1 VAVTI
6 DWISVANVD
15 EIAPGE
21 RLIVEIGRDWVVI
34 FNVEG
39 EFYALEDRC
48 SHEDVPLSEGT
59 LTDCVIECRKHG
71 ATFDITTGQ
80 HLSPP
85 AVAPVKKF
93 PVRVEDDTVQI
104 GKVRR

>member
-1 VAVTI
+1 MSVTI
-6 DWISVANVD
+6 DWIAVAAEN
-15 EIAPGE
+15 EIPPGE

-34 FNVEG
+34 FNVGG

-59 LTDCVIECRKHG
+59 LIDCTIECHKHG
-71 ATFDITTGQ
+71 ATFDIIIGQ

-93 PVRVEDDTVQI
+93 PVRVEDGVVQI
-104 GKVRR
+104 GKVKR

>member
-1 VAVTI
+1 MSVTI
-6 DWISVANVD
+6 DWITVAADN

-34 FNVEG
+34 FNVDG
-39 EFYALEDRC
+39 EYYALEDRC

-59 LTDCVIECRKHG
+59 LIDCTIECYKHG

-93 PVRVEDDTVQI
+93 PVRVEDGVVQI
-104 GKVRR
+104 GKVKR

>member
-1 VAVTI
+1 MSVTI
-6 DWISVANVD
+6 EWISVAMVN

-34 FNVEG
+34 FNVGG

-48 SHEDVPLSEGT
+48 SHEDVPLSEGA

-71 ATFDITTGQ
+71 ATFDITTGA

-85 AVAPVKKF
+85 AVAPVKKY
-93 PVRVEDDTVQI
+93 PIRVEDEIVQV
-104 GKVRR
+104 GKVKR